1 MRVRNFFTWT
11 MALLVSFGL
20 AAEAATSQ
28 ELSFGDVVEAAP
40 DVRMVVGREIDLKKN
55 EIDIANALL
64 YKSDTTL
71 VVIDTGGTS
80 GFVQYLDTAAKQL
93 MPFDKVVL
101 ISTHGHAD
109 HVGNNAWIDTLDVP
123 ATHYISSR
131 DLVMM
136 RDQVGYF
143 ETFLGNGFA
152 QGIVDMFGGL
162 DTETKNLRVL
172 ESLPLKTFTIGGTA
186 WDGWSLLD
194 GEVLVLRTSGHTAGH
209 VVAFLRTPKLMHL
222 GDESTSFYQAFSDGT
237 AAGPAFNLLTL
248 QRAANAAES
257 GSVEIITDGHSF
269 AVHHGDEAV
278 GFLNGLIDGAVAY
291 DAAVTRILGENPGG
305 ISISELIAQIG
316 EAPEM
321 ADVAG
326 AKNPYVF
333 LQISNKLKELGVLKP
348 VNPTAGLAFPK

>member
-1 MRVRNFFTWT
+1 MRIGNVYAWT
-11 MALLVSFGL
+11 MALMVPFVL
-20 AAEAATSQ
+20 ATEAATGQ
-28 ELSFGDVVEAAP
+28 ELSYGDVVAAAP
-40 DVRMVVGREIDLKKN
+40 NVQMVVGREIDLKKN
-55 EIDIANALL
+55 EIDIASALL

-80 GFVQYLDTAAKQL
+80 GFVQYLDTAARQL
-93 MPFDKVVL
+93 MPFDEVVL

-131 DLVMM
+131 DLGLM
-136 RDQVGYF
+136 RDQVDYF
-143 ETFLGNGFA
+143 ETFLGSGFA
-152 QGIVDMFGGL
+152 QAIVDMFGGL
-162 DTETKNLRVL
+162 DTETENLRVL
-172 ESLPLKTFTIGGTA
+172 ESLPLETFTIGGTA

-194 GEVLVLRTSGHTAGH
+194 GDVLVLRTSGHTAGH
-209 VVAFLRTPKLMHL
+209 VVVFLRTPKLMHL

-248 QRAANAAES
+248 QRAANAVES
-257 GSVEIITDGHSF
+257 GSVEAITDGHSF

-278 GFLNGLIDGAVAY
+278 GFLTGLIDGAVAY
-291 DAAVTRILGENPGG
+291 DAAVSRILGENPNG
-305 ISISELIAQIG
+305 ISISELLDQLG
-316 EAPEM
+316 KAPEM

-333 LQISNKLKELGVLKP
+333 LQITNKLKELGVLKP
-348 VNPTAGLAFPK
+348 VNPTAGLAFPN